1 MKKSFS
7 RRLYQ
12 AVKSAVRPAFKTIFW
27 ILKLMLPITLLVAC
41 LNYVGAIDWLSVN
54 LAPLFK
60 FIGLSGE
67 AVIVF
72 ITAVLLNI
80 YAAIA
85 VIATLGFD
93 FRSVTLLAVMCL
105 IAHNLIIESAIQ
117 KKTGASA
124 AFVTVL
130 RIAAA
135 LFAGAMLHLILPQNM
150 EGTLILNH
158 ITPDENPES
167 WLAVFSG
174 WGKSMIRL
182 IVQMSSFI
190 LGLNILQNILRE
202 FGIIDLLTYPLR
214 PVMKVFGLPTSTS
227 FLWIVANCVGLSYG
241 GMLMVTEIEKGEIRK
256 TDARLFNTH
265 IAISHSLLEDT
276 LLFAAIGVGA
286 FWLFIPR
293 LVLAV
298 AAVWLQRLFTRKHAP
313 APALHQ

>member
-1 MKKSFS
+1 I
-7 RRLYQ
+7 
-12 AVKSAVRPAFKTIFW
+12 KTICW

-41 LNYVGAIDWLSVN
+41 LNYVGAVDWLSVH
-54 LAPLFK
+54 LAPFFR

-72 ITAVLLNI
+72 LTAMLLNI

-117 KKTGASA
+117 KKNGASA
-124 AFVTVL
+124 IFVTVL

-135 LFAGAMLHLILPQNM
+135 LLAGALLNVILPQNL
-150 EGTLILNH
+150 EGTLMLDH
-158 ITPDENPES
+158 ITPDESPDS
-167 WLAVFSG
+167 WGMVFAG
-174 WGKSMIRL
+174 WGKSMIQL
-182 IVQMSSFI
+182 VLQMSAFI

-202 FGIIDLLTYPLR
+202 FGIIDRLTYPLR
-214 PVMKVFGLPTSTS
+214 PLMRLFGLPTSTS
-227 FLWIVANCVGLSYG
+227 FLWIVANCVGLAYG

-256 TDARLFNTH
+256 GDARLFNTH

-276 LLFAAIGVGA
+276 LLFAAIGVGV

-293 LVLAV
+293 LILAV
-298 AAVWLQRLFTRKHAP
+298 AAVWLQRLFSRKP
-313 APALHQ
+313 APAEALQR